1 MALSADLARIFEI
14 GVINTYPVYCSS
26 TIYRGSAVGIS
37 SGYARALTAGDSFR
51 GFADAQVNNST
62 GMYGAETVDVIES
75 GKMQV
80 TLTGV
85 AITDVGK
92 PVYMSDDGTFTLTQG
107 SNSLVGKVS
116 RYVISNTCIIEFGG
130 LTTVSALAVAST
142 TITTITTVAYTNT
155 TGLSESVNMLINRV
169 SDLVTNFNAFL
180 GGIKG

>member
-1 MALSADLARIFEI
+1 MALTADLARPFEI

-51 GFADAQVNNST
+51 GFADTKIDNSA
-62 GMYGAETVDVIES
+62 GMYGAKTVDVIES
-75 GKMQV
+75 GKVEV

-92 PVYMSDDGTFTLTQG
+92 PVYMSDDGTFALTQG

-116 RYVISNTCIIEFGG
+116 RYVTSNTCIIEFGG
-130 LTTVSALAVAST
+130 LTTVAALAVASS
-142 TITTITTVAYTNT
+142 TITTVTTVAMTNT
-155 TGLSESVNMLINRV
+155 TVISEALNELINRV